1 MSNINIKNGKPK
13 QRDKEIRNVCD
24 LRDNSMMRARLVWEL
39 STQPNTARIPHMA
52 AANKN
57 WNTKGR
63 HTTQHNNRTEGKVI
77 GFSIY
82 LVTWISEWP
91 FFFPFLILFTI
102 YYYCF
107 SHVVRRFS
115 RMFLFFFF
123 SIHLS
128 IFFSFYKWW
137 MKESSTRVLVSTRF
151 HSGFLLGCP
160 LLFSPGQI

>member
-1 MSNINIKNGKPK
+1 MGKKKLSFFFFWLHKVKAQMMSNINIKNGKPM

-91 FFFPFLILFTI
+91 FFFSFFNFI
-102 YYYCF
+102 YYLLLL
-107 SHVVRRFS
+107 
-115 RMFLFFFF
+115 FLACCQKILSYVPFFLFQHSFKHFFFF
-123 SIHLS
+123 L
-128 IFFSFYKWW
+128 
-137 MKESSTRVLVSTRF
+137 
-151 HSGFLLGCP
+151 
-160 LLFSPGQI
+160 